1 MVLVQARQILVRK
14 NGTFSVRGTEN
25 IRMVLDPT
33 ELLGRDTG
41 KLLELTKLSQLKVEK
56 LA

>member
-14 NGTFSVRGTEN
+14 NGTFSVRGIEN

-33 ELLGRDTG
+33 ELLGRATG
-41 KLLELTKLSQLKVEK
+41 KLRELTKLSQLKVEK